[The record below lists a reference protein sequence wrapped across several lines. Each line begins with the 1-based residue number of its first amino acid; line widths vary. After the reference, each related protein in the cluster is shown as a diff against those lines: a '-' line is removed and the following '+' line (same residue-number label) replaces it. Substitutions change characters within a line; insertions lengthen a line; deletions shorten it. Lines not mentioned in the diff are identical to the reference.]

1 MNPFREITARLRSTV
16 TGDVSPD
23 GDAIAV
29 KAGLGRLLH
38 SDDWSPDD
46 WTFVDQVSKKLDTT
60 RRLYDSYSQQ
70 WSRTSTMEIGEPWR
84 SVFALALCNALYFQ
98 LEEGPGNPT
107 VLKRF
112 NVALK
117 AIDYLDNVAPKE
129 ATDLGDALRTVEF
142 TFEGKAVAATP
153 VKVSKTVSHAQG
165 ILPLTVLFSEGPIAR
180 AYLETIA
187 SLGLRP
193 RKIVHLVSSVDV
205 ATGRKILRWVPTALR
220 KAIAAGMQRS
230 RIFHWPNAL
239 ARRYPN
245 DVSEIVS
252 SVADNFCF
260 AEETLRQAQLNKPLV
275 EYSPSVE
282 TLLVENLKDPAL
294 LEYLNSETDREFLF
308 TGGGIVPRS
317 LLDVRDSRFI
327 HVHPGFL
334 PDIRGADG
342 LLWSVLTRSRPS
354 ASAFYM
360 APGIDTGDILTT
372 RWLPEIDV
380 RINGSIDVLTR
391 YRMAYAFIDPW
402 VRCRVLR
409 ELLENHAEFGKI
421 PATAQNETDGC
432 TYHFMHDRLRAMAL
446 NKLFARK

>member
-1 MNPFREITARLRSTV
+1 
-16 TGDVSPD
+16 
-23 GDAIAV
+23 
-29 KAGLGRLLH
+29 
-38 SDDWSPDD
+38 
-46 WTFVDQVSKKLDTT
+46 
-60 RRLYDSYSQQ
+60 
-70 WSRTSTMEIGEPWR
+70 MEIDEPWR
-84 SVFALALCNALYFQ
+84 SVLALDLCKAFYLQ
-98 LEEGPGNPT
+98 LEEDPGNPA
-107 VLKRF
+107 VMKRF

-117 AIDYLDNVAPKE
+117 AIDYLDTVAPKA

-142 TFEGKAVAATP
+142 AFEGKTLAATP
-153 VKVSKTVSHAQG
+153 VKLSKTVSHARG

-205 ATGRKILRWVPTALR
+205 ATGKEILRWLPAALR
-220 KAIAAGMQRS
+220 KPIAAGMQRS
-230 RIFHWPNAL
+230 RIFHWPNTL
-239 ARRYPN
+239 AKRYPN
-245 DVSEIVS
+245 DVSAIVS
-252 SVADNFCF
+252 SVADNFGF
-260 AEETLRQAQLNKPLV
+260 AEETLRQAQLNKPLI

-294 LEYLNSETDREFLF
+294 LAYLNGEIDKEFLF

-327 HVHPGFL
+327 HLHPGFL

-360 APGIDTGDILTT
+360 APGIDTGDILAT

-380 RINGSIDVLTR
+380 RINSSIDVLTR

-421 PATAQNETDGC
+421 SATAQNEADGC
-432 TYHFMHDRLRAMAL
+432 TYHFMHDHLRALAL
-446 NKLFARK
+446 NKLFACK